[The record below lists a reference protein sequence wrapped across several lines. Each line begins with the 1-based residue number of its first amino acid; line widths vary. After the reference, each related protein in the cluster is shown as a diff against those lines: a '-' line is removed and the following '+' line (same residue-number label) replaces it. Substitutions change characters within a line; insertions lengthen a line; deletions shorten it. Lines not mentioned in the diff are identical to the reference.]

1 MEFANDTD
9 KLDQHFLIDQDVISR
24 FIKEAKLKKS
34 DIVVEVGSGKG
45 TISNLIA
52 DKVKKLYI
60 IELDRRLEKYLVPLS
75 YEKGN
80 IELIFDSVLD
90 TYIPPCDKIVTSL
103 PYSIVEPFIYKIIK
117 CDFKEILMI
126 TGSRFANNVFEN
138 KITKLSLLTN
148 CFFKAEKIMD
158 ILPESFNPKPRVLSS
173 MIRLTPI
180 KENDLSDNMIIFR
193 NLYFY
198 DDKKIK
204 NSLVES
210 FIRLNYLKNI
220 KMTQKEAKKIVS
232 ELSINEELLGKTF
245 NAISNEELNVIYE
258 SINTYM
264 KNTL

>member
-1 MEFANDTD
+1 MEE
-9 KLDQHFLIDQDVISR
+9 R
-24 FIKEAKLKKS
+24 
-34 DIVVEVGSGKG
+34 
-45 TISNLIA
+45 
-52 DKVKKLYI
+52 
-60 IELDRRLEKYLVPLS
+60 
-75 YEKGN
+75 
-80 IELIFDSVLD
+80 
-90 TYIPPCDKIVTSL
+90 
-103 PYSIVEPFIYKIIK
+103 
-117 CDFKEILMI
+117 
-126 TGSRFANNVFEN
+126 
-138 KITKLSLLTN
+138 
-148 CFFKAEKIMD
+148 EKIMD